1 MNQETQHEEAASTN
15 EVDATGA
22 EAAGKPAKP
31 AKAKKEKKEAA
42 PKPEKI
48 PAIVQN
54 GISRPKADTATGKVW
69 EIADA
74 ESAKKGG
81 PAARKE
87 VLDAASQVGIN
98 AATAATQYGRWR
110 KFHGLSAEKAAA

>member
-1 MNQETQHEEAASTN
+1 MNAETAQHEEAAPATN
-15 EVDATGA
+15 EVDATAA
-22 EAAGKPAKP
+22 EAAGKKP
-31 AKAKKEKKEAA
+31 TKAKKEKKEAA

-74 ESAKKGG
+74 ESTKKGG

-87 VLDAASQVGIN
+87 VLDVASEAGIN